1 MQYFGFITVRTTS
14 SRLKKKCL
22 LKFGKINILEHVI
35 LRALKNNIIPIVCT
49 SKNKSDDIIQKISK
63 KHNVK
68 FYRGSLR
75 NKINRW
81 KLCAKKYKINFFHT
95 IDADDPFFD
104 SESIKKSLIMCKSK
118 YDIVF
123 PSKVSRSGGAS
134 EGYSF
139 SYKSVSKLDKLLA
152 LKQKLNKN
160 IDIEMIEKFIDN
172 KNFKVKTLKGNN
184 YEIKNARLTLDYKED
199 YDMLKIIQN
208 KCGNFASRKKIN
220 FFLKKNKNVLD
231 INFFRTFDW
240 QKKQKKLLS

>member
-1 MQYFGFITVRTTS
+1 
-14 SRLKKKCL
+14 
-22 LKFGKINILEHVI
+22 
-35 LRALKNNIIPIVCT
+35 
-49 SKNKSDDIIQKISK
+49 
-63 KHNVK
+63 
-68 FYRGSLR
+68 
-75 NKINRW
+75 
-81 KLCAKKYKINFFHT
+81 
-95 IDADDPFFD
+95 
-104 SESIKKSLIMCKSK
+104 MCKSK